1 MRTSRL
7 FGDLLDGALQLAKEL
22 NQEADMIFRVV
33 VKYIKSV
40 MGSAQDAYELPVLYS
55 LLFQ

>member
-1 MRTSRL
+1 
-7 FGDLLDGALQLAKEL
+7 
-22 NQEADMIFRVV
+22 MIFRVV